1 MDNDDDDIPMTPEE
15 IAEMNDRIRL
25 AARDAQQRTQAQII
39 MRSNQQANII
49 KKDINRLPPPNDEAG
64 PKSKFWGNPD
74 PRDPPS
80 GSAPVVQ
87 GGKTR
92 RRYKKKSRGGY
103 KKKSRRGYK
112 KSRRGR
118 K

>member
-1 MDNDDDDIPMTPEE
+1 MDNDDDEPMTPEE

-25 AARDAQQRTQAQII
+25 AAIDAQQRTQAQII

-49 KKDINRLPPPNDEAG
+49 KKEINRLPPPNDEAG
-64 PKSKFWGNPD
+64 PKSKFWGNNQD

-80 GSAPVVQ
+80 GSASVVQ